1 MTSET
6 QNVVFNPLDKQ
17 HLGESVRDALL
28 RQPVLP
34 IANLEPFHGAGIFAI
49 YYTGDF
55 DGYDL
60 VSIRNINGKFGTPL
74 YVGGA
79 FSKSE
84 IEEELIENE
93 PGMAIYNQLL
103 RHVKSL
109 EEASNLAV
117 SDFYYRYL
125 IVDDIWIQL
134 GISALIAWHDPLWNK
149 LIDGFDN
156 GGLNS
161 ICTPVLCPR
170 WDLLHPGRSHA
181 TGWLLREESAVQIK
195 REIYDYLRGSF
206 PPRCVKK

>member
-6 QNVVFNPLDKQ
+6 QKKVFNPLEKQ

-34 IANLEPFHGAGIFAI
+34 LADLNPFYGAGIYAI

-55 DGYDL
+55 DGYSL
-60 VSIRNINGKFGTPL
+60 VALRNRNGQFGAPL

-79 FSKSE
+79 LSKGGLKK
-84 IEEELIENE
+84 ELIEIVS
-93 PGMAIYNQLL
+93 GMEIYNQLL
-103 RHVKSL
+103 HHTKSL
-109 EEASNLAV
+109 EDASNLAV

-134 GISALIAWHDPLWNK
+134 GISLLIAWLDPLWNK

-156 GGLNS
+156 NDLCLVS
-161 ICTPVLCPR
+161 TPVLCPR
-170 WDLLHPGRSHA
+170 WDLLHPGRPHA
-181 TGWLLREESAVQIK
+181 DDWLLREESTAQIK
-195 REIYDYLRGSF
+195 HELSDYLRNSF
-206 PPRCVKK
+206 PPRFVKY